1 MSTITQIL
9 FNSPTLLKRDQL
21 VKLCELHSIEANG
34 KNVELV
40 ERLKTHAKSLPRDS
54 PLSVVFRSENKGA
67 SVAQDDA
74 EAEAPQEDSS
84 SPAASSQGTL
94 PSLKSSATLPKEF
107 GTGSSSSTSHRPNSV
122 YVYAFYLAIL
132 IALNS
137 VTNPARLPL
146 TLPYDSPPAVWGG
159 IRNSRTA
166 PLYGLGWRS
175 SHREVLRRNDVPTMC
190 LASIPLKVIAP
201 RWQKYM
207 DSFLYVCN
215 IQLQP
220 LSKLSIPCSNIRFD
234 PRYIPDVSAVVNDE
248 ENSLLCFITFN
259 DNTKSL
265 AALAGPDGEAFV
277 KAAKEVMK
285 ILPDEEV
292 SFMWYRCSAER

>member
-1 MSTITQIL
+1 MSTISQIL
-9 FNSPTLLKRDQL
+9 FNSPALLKRDQL

-54 PLSVVFRSENKGA
+54 PLSIVFCSEKEGA
-67 SVAQDDA
+67 SVAQDDV
-74 EAEAPQEDSS
+74 EAEAPQKDSS
-84 SPAASSQGTL
+84 SPATSSQGTL
-94 PSLKSSATLPKEF
+94 SSLKSSATLPKEF
-107 GTGSSSSTSHRPNSV
+107 GTGSSSSTSHRPNPV
-122 YVYAFYLAIL
+122 YVYAFYFAIL

-137 VTNPARLPL
+137 ATNPARLPL

-207 DSFLYVCN
+207 DSFL
-215 IQLQP
+215 
-220 LSKLSIPCSNIRFD
+220 NIRFD

-259 DNTKSL
+259 DNAKSL
-265 AALAGPDGEAFV
+265 ATLAGPDGEAFV

-285 ILPDEEV
+285 ISPDEEA